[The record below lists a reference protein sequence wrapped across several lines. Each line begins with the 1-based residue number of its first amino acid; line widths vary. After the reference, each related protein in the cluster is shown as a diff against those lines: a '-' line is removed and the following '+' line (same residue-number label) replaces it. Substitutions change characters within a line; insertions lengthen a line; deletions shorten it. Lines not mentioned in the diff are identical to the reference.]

1 MTELI
6 VKGFFPIGSM
16 MNQKPFTKNR
26 ILIFIFASLFF
37 HFSILTIVHFSQT
50 KTQLAKD
57 TVTVEYLTPQ
67 ELIKKFEDPEKHQIV
82 EQSEEAVNDE
92 APEDSKFM
100 SLHNQRVAKETKAKN
115 HGDFKNESASENSN
129 HPSPK
134 LINLTPGYDWQK
146 ISQKNNLPQKP
157 AATDDYIENVAEGE
171 ETLLSTREFIYYTYY
186 QRIKNQL
193 SQYWEPKI
201 KEKVTRLFSQG
212 RNIAATGD
220 KITKIIITLNAK
232 GILIKVQVL
241 EQSGVKDL
249 DDAAVEAFRAAA
261 PFPNPPKGIEDSD
274 GTIKIRWDFVL
285 EV

>member
-1 MTELI
+1 MLKRISAFI
-6 VKGFFPIGSM
+6 V
-16 MNQKPFTKNR
+16 
-26 ILIFIFASLFF
+26 
-37 HFSILTIVHFSQT
+37 FSILFHLGFLTIVHFTQT
-50 KTQLAKD
+50 KTRLAQN

-67 ELIKKFEDPEKHQIV
+67 EIIKKFEDPEKRQIV

-92 APEDSKFM
+92 TPDNAKFM
-100 SLHNQRVAKETKAKN
+100 SLHNQRVIKETKAQN
-115 HGDFKNESASENSN
+115 HGKFRNERASQASQQQ
-129 HPSPK
+129 PK
-134 LINLTPGYDWQK
+134 LISLTPDYDWHK
-146 ISQKNNLPQKP
+146 ISQKNNSPRAP
-157 AATDDYIENVAEGE
+157 AATDDYLENINEGE

-201 KEKVTRLFSQG
+201 KEKVMRLFTQG

-220 KITKIIITLNAK
+220 KITKIIITLDAR

-261 PFPNPPKGIEDSD
+261 PFPNPPKGIADRD